1 MRTLF
6 RWSHRETTHEEK
18 EGKLRVSNQ
27 RGEME
32 ERGAWRLSRGSEYKG
47 RKTDRPG
54 GGWSD
59 GGYDGERQFCVMRL
73 QTLVVGDGE

>member
-1 MRTLF
+1 
-6 RWSHRETTHEEK
+6 
-18 EGKLRVSNQ
+18 
-27 RGEME
+27 ME

-54 GGWSD
+54 GGWSH
-59 GGYDGERQFCVMRL
+59 GGYDGERQFWVMRL